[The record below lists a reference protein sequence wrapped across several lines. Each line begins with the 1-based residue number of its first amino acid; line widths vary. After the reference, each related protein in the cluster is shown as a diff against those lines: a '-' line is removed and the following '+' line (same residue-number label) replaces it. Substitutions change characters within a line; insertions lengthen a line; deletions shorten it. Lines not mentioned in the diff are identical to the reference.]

1 MEFLTPELIG
11 ALLSII
17 LIDLTLGGDNA
28 IVIGMVARTV
38 PVPQQK
44 KVILLGAAGAFIV
57 RSLTTIIAVEL
68 LKVPG
73 LLLAGG
79 IFLLRMAYN
88 LLNESEGDNNIKCST
103 GILGAVQ
110 TIIIADTIMGFD
122 NVLAVAGAAHGNYS
136 LVIFGLMFS
145 IPIVVWGSTL
155 VIKAIKYF
163 PVIIDLGAIVI
174 TLTAARMIMEEPFL
188 ARYFTNSWIH
198 TGVMAF
204 LITVMLASKKV
215 AILR

>member
-1 MEFLTPELIG
+1 MLTPELI
-11 ALLSII
+11 ASLLSII
-17 LIDLTLGGDNA
+17 LIDLSLGGDNA
-28 IVIGMVARTV
+28 IVIGMVASHV
-38 PVPQQK
+38 PVSYQK
-44 KVILLGAAGAFIV
+44 KVIFMGAFGAFFV
-57 RSLTTIIAVEL
+57 RSLTTVVAVWL
-68 LKVPG
+68 LKIPG

-88 LLNESEGDNNIKCST
+88 LLNEDGEDKQIKCGTS
-103 GILGAVQ
+103 ILGAIR

-122 NVLAVAGAAHGNYS
+122 NVLAVAGASHGNYA

-174 TLTAARMIMEEPFL
+174 TLTGARMIMDEPFL
-188 ARYFTNSWIH
+188 AHYFTNSWVH
-198 TGVMAF
+198 SGVMVL

-215 AILR
+215 AIF

>member
-1 MEFLTPELIG
+1 MEFITPELIG

-44 KVILLGAAGAFIV
+44 KVILLGAAGAFLV

-68 LKVPG
+68 LKIPG

-88 LLNESEGDNNIKCST
+88 LLNESEDDNNIKCRT

-122 NVLAVAGAAHGNYS
+122 NVLAVAGAAHGNYA

-188 ARYFTNSWIH
+188 APYFTNSWIH

-215 AILR
+215 AIY

>member
-103 GILGAVQ
+103 GILGCPD
-110 TIIIADTIMGFD
+110 IIIADTIMA
-122 NVLAVAGAAHGNYS
+122 LTTS
-136 LVIFGLMFS
+136 L
-145 IPIVVWGSTL
+145 
-155 VIKAIKYF
+155 
-163 PVIIDLGAIVI
+163 
-174 TLTAARMIMEEPFL
+174 R
-188 ARYFTNSWIH
+188 
-198 TGVMAF
+198 
-204 LITVMLASKKV
+204 
-215 AILR
+215 